1 MSNAGP
7 PWASPSQ
14 DPYGYQ
20 PRSSQSAWP
29 DDAPAAGDYHTTGT
43 SNFYGAETDS
53 RYGAET
59 DSRYGAE
66 TDGFYGTPTDG
77 AYSARTDRAYGAGTD
92 SASGPRTDGSGGG
105 GTHSTRA
112 STSGEGRHGRP
123 ARGRLARWATA
134 SGIVVVLVG
143 ATAAVGFLARS
154 SSAAR
159 SSSPTSELGLAPAPT
174 GASSASAPT
183 AKSGSTTTST
193 AGSVPAGLGSNW
205 KLTFNAGF
213 TGSKL
218 DSSVWGTC
226 YPWQP
231 QSGCANF
238 GNSDLEY
245 QWYAAS
251 QDQVS
256 DGALHIVAQSA
267 PTAGRDSGGAPE
279 EYSYRSGLV
288 TTFPGYKFQYG
299 YLQVEA
305 RIPDATGTWSALWLA
320 AANEQWPP
328 EIDILEHWG
337 TDSKYYE
344 YYHPANAPRENAVQ
358 TLGNLSNSWHTYGV
372 YWSQSK
378 VIWYIDG
385 HQVFE
390 TGRNVPQQPMYFL
403 ANVAIDV
410 RVQSLDTSMDIKSV
424 SVWQQGG

>member
-1 MSNAGP
+1 VRNAGP
-7 PWASPSQ
+7 PWSTPSQ

-20 PRSSQSAWP
+20 PQPSRSAWP
-29 DDAPAAGDYHTTGT
+29 DGDASP
-43 SNFYGAETDS
+43 
-53 RYGAET
+53 
-59 DSRYGAE
+59 
-66 TDGFYGTPTDG
+66 
-77 AYSARTDRAYGAGTD
+77 
-92 SASGPRTDGSGGG
+92 ASGDRP
-105 GTHSTRA
+105 A
-112 STSGEGRHGRP
+112 STFPTASTDAFPPSDAGRSPASGTNGPTVNGSDDRRAAATGEGRHGRP
-123 ARGRLARWATA
+123 RRGGLARLATTSAV
-134 SGIVVVLVG
+134 VVVLAG

-154 SSAAR
+154 SSTAR
-159 SSSPTSELGLAPAPT
+159 SAPPATGLAAAPAQTTAGP
-174 GASSASAPT
+174 AAAPA
-183 AKSGSTTTST
+183 AKGTSKAVST

-238 GNSDLEY
+238 GNSALEY

-251 QDQVS
+251 QDQVAN
-256 DGALHIVAQSA
+256 GALHIVAQA
-267 PTAGRDSGGAPE
+267 EPTAGRNGSGGPE
-279 EYSYRSGLV
+279 TYPYRSGLV

-299 YLQVEA
+299 YLQVVA
-305 RIPDATGTWSALWLA
+305 KVPDAEGTWSALWLA

-337 TDSKYYE
+337 TDTKYYE
-344 YYHPANAPRENAVQ
+344 YYHPSGAPRENGVQ
-358 TLGNLSNSWHTYGV
+358 TLGNLSTSWHTYGV
-372 YWSQSK
+372 YWTKSE
-378 VIWYIDG
+378 VVWYIDG

-403 ANVAIDV
+403 ANVAVDV
-410 RVQSLDTSMDIKSV
+410 HVQSLNTSMDIKSI

>member
-1 MSNAGP
+1 MRNAGP
-7 PWASPSQ
+7 PWSTPPQ

-20 PRSSQSAWP
+20 PQPSGYQSQPSRSPWP
-29 DDAPAAGDYHTTGT
+29 EADAPPAASYGADDYRGDGYRADSYHDDGGSHGDGSHTTTTG
-43 SNFYGAETDS
+43 D
-53 RYGAET
+53 
-59 DSRYGAE
+59 
-66 TDGFYGTPTDG
+66 
-77 AYSARTDRAYGAGTD
+77 
-92 SASGPRTDGSGGG
+92 
-105 GTHSTRA
+105 
-112 STSGEGRHGRP
+112 GRHARP

-134 SGIVVVLVG
+134 SGIVVALVG
-143 ATAAVGFLARS
+143 VTAAVGFLARS
-154 SSAAR
+154 SSVAQ
-159 SSSPTSELGLAPAPT
+159 SSPPTSSKQAVPAQT
-174 GASSASAPT
+174 GASSAAAPTTPT
-183 AKSGSTTTST
+183 AKTGSATTST
-193 AGSVPAGLGSNW
+193 AGTVPAGLGSNW

-226 YPWQP
+226 YPWQS

-245 QWYAAS
+245 QWYASS

-256 DGALHIVAQSA
+256 NGALHIVAQKA
-267 PTAGRDSGGAPE
+267 PTAGHDSGGGPE

-299 YLQVEA
+299 YLQVVA

-337 TDSKYYE
+337 TDTKYFE
-344 YYHPANAPRENAVQ
+344 YYHPSGAPRENSDQV
-358 TLGNLSNSWHTYGV
+358 LGNLSGSWHTYGV

-378 VIWYIDG
+378 VVWYIDG

-410 RVQSLDTSMDIKSV
+410 QVPSLDTSMDIKSV
-424 SVWQQGG
+424 SVWQQAG